1 MKTDEELNARIEE
14 LCETHRGQLDDLY
27 RAVGMMVVGKYF
39 GWRVM
44 RLVSTRSD
52 WANAVKLFEDPK
64 EWMRERGRFADRSLG
79 LKIADEMGK
88 FWEIIKGH
96 VSVSAHDRR
105 GTVDR

>member
-1 MKTDEELNARIEE
+1 
-14 LCETHRGQLDDLY
+14 
-27 RAVGMMVVGKYF
+27 
-39 GWRVM
+39 
-44 RLVSTRSD
+44 
-52 WANAVKLFEDPK
+52 VKLFEDPK